1 MGLKKA
7 RETSPFAYLSNAR
20 QTCLMIAISRITTQ
34 YREIEDRITLT
45 GEGADGHVY
54 CSWLTQR
61 LANRLLVN
69 LFAILTPAEQDGL
82 SSIVN
87 EFSQEKAEAELT
99 PQAPVKPADGA
110 SAHSLVQEI
119 DINIADASVQLCFRH
134 VEGQDVA
141 LTLTFRELRQ
151 WLSIVRRAY
160 ANADW
165 PTEHWPNWLTER
177 TPQATPPR
185 LLN

>member
-1 MGLKKA
+1 
-7 RETSPFAYLSNAR
+7 
-20 QTCLMIAISRITTQ
+20 MIAISRVTTQ
-34 YREIEDRITLT
+34 YSDIEDRITLT

-87 EFSQEKAEAELT
+87 EFSQEKAEADLT
-99 PQAPVKPADGA
+99 PQAPVKPNEGA
-110 SAHSLVQEI
+110 SERCLIQEI
-119 DINIADASVQLCFRH
+119 NINVADASVQLCLRH
-134 VEGQDVA
+134 VDGEGVA

-151 WLSIVRRAY
+151 WLSIVRRTFVN
-160 ANADW
+160 ANW
-165 PTEHWPNWLTER
+165 PTEYWPNWLTER

-185 LLN
+185 LIN